1 MPGYISEMQLIWE
14 KVSSLPEIPQNRCIF
29 SIALKCAEDNYAWL
43 CIQNAIILEK
53 SISITRNPLKV

>member
-14 KVSSLPEIPQNRCIF
+14 KVSSLPAIPQNRCFF

-43 CIQNAIILEK
+43 YIQNAIILEK
-53 SISITRNPLKV
+53 SISITRTPLKS